1 MVHSRS
7 SSVHFGPPIPLP
19 AAHTVNKGT
28 NSYANLSYADFLPRY
43 ASENPW
49 KGYIPVKATR
59 FGRNAAIAVLAVGAL
74 ALTACGSDNAT
85 GAPAATQ
92 SAAGVK
98 VTGTLTGIGSSAQ
111 GAAMDA
117 WKTNFASAN
126 PGATVQYS
134 PDGSGAGRKAILDGS
149 AQFAGSD
156 AYMTDAELASSKTK
170 CGTDGAINI
179 PVYISPIA
187 VAFNIP
193 NVKDLKLDA
202 TTVAK
207 IFRGQITNWNDPAI
221 AALNAGV
228 TLPDLK
234 VTPVNR
240 SDDSGTTQNFTDYLA
255 SAAPSV
261 WTDKAAGLWPA
272 SLKGENAKGTSGV
285 VKTVTDTPGAVTY
298 ADDSAVS
305 GKLGTAQIKVG
316 SDFVKISADA
326 AAKAVELGKP
336 VAGRPAGD
344 LSIKLDR
351 TTTDSSAYPVVLVSY
366 HVVCT
371 TYDKQATADLVKAF
385 ESYVVSDAGQQAA
398 AGSAKSAPL
407 SKALQDKAK
416 AAVDSIK
423 AKA

>member
-1 MVHSRS
+1 MVRRRS

-19 AAHTVNKGT
+19 AAPTVNQGT
-28 NSYANLSYADFLPRY
+28 NTYANLQYADFLPRH

-85 GAPAATQ
+85 SAPAATQ
-92 SAAGVK
+92 AAGVK
-98 VTGTLTGIGSSAQ
+98 VTGTLTGVGSSAQ

-117 WKTNFASAN
+117 WKTSFAAAN

-134 PDGSGAGRKAILDGS
+134 PDGSGAGRKAIIDGS
-149 AQFAGSD
+149 VQFAGSD
-156 AYMTDAELASSKTK
+156 AYLKDDELASSKTK

-193 NVKDLKLDA
+193 NVADLKLDA

-221 AALNAGV
+221 AALNSGV

-234 VTPVNR
+234 VTPVHR

-255 SAAPSV
+255 AAAPDV

-272 SLKGENAKGTSGV
+272 SLQGENAKGTSGV
-285 VKTVTDTPGAVTY
+285 VKTVTDTPGAVVY

-336 VAGRPAGD
+336 VAGRAAND
-344 LSIKLDR
+344 LAIKLDR
-351 TTTDSSAYPVVLVSY
+351 TTTASGVYPVVLVSY

-371 TYDKQATADLVKAF
+371 TYDKKETADLVKAF

-398 AGSAKSAPL
+398 AAAAKSAPL
-407 SKALQDKAK
+407 SKTLQDKAK
-416 AAVDSIK
+416 TAVDSIK